1 MISII
6 LNLKSNR
13 LTIKTLFSKLGSPK
27 VVFITSRASS
37 VPKIP
42 GVTPITG
49 RGPSFGEISTGEKT
63 H

>member
-1 MISII
+1 MI

-13 LTIKTLFSKLGSPK
+13 FTIKTLFSKLGSPS
-27 VVFITSRASS
+27 VVFMTSKASN
-37 VPKIP
+37 VPSIP

-49 RGPSFGEISTGEKT
+49 KGPSSGDFSSGSEKI